1 MAYLTST
8 LRKEK
13 EMEKYNRKMHRK
25 ICGKLFMFSGETKII
40 FVWAVLAAI
49 PPALYWISGE
59 NSYKD
64 LYRNF
69 SSLSAFFLTIYFA
82 RLFII
87 EQKNKIK
94 KILEVL
100 HPGKKFAVHWKIM
113 NEIRKIKTEID
124 EKIPFSRRDEVLE
137 LRLRK
142 YFCED
147 VLEHVEK

>member
-1 MAYLTST
+1 
-8 LRKEK
+8 
-13 EMEKYNRKMHRK
+13 
-25 ICGKLFMFSGETKII
+25 MFSEEIKII
-40 FVWAVLAAI
+40 LAWMILAAI

-69 SSLSAFFLTIYFA
+69 SSLSAFFLAIYFA
-82 RLFII
+82 WIFIA

-100 HPGKKFAVHWKIM
+100 YPGKKFAVHWKIM
-113 NEIRKIKTEID
+113 NEIREIKAEID
-124 EKIPFSRRDEVLE
+124 KKIPVSRRDEVLE
-137 LRLRK
+137 LRMRK

-147 VLEHVEK
+147 VLEHVK